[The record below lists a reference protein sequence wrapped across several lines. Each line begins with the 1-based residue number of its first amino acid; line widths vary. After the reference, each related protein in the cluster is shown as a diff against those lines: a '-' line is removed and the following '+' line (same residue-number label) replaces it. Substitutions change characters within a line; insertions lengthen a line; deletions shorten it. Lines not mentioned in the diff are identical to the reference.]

1 MKLRAF
7 VVMPFGKEVQIPS
20 TTHAFGLLPQKQPR
34 VNFDRIYDELIA
46 PALNKVGC
54 QPFRA
59 DSEVS
64 AGDIRTDM
72 FFELVTA
79 DVVVADLSTLNPN
92 VYYELGVRDG
102 VCPRGVF
109 IVQGGWQ
116 TQRPFDVSQDR
127 SFRYNGKLFASED
140 GPQHIPSADERKEI
154 QQAINDLAGI
164 FARALASESQGTGS
178 PVYSHLPGLRAAN
191 WDDIDTSRSRYFG
204 SLQRDWLERVE
215 TAQGLNR
222 PGNIITIAQDAPT
235 RIHRCKIL
243 WEAARALIGLCQFA
257 AAEEVLSEVL
267 QLQPDD
273 IRAQMYLGVVHAIS
287 GDSVRAE
294 RQLQAIVK
302 QHEGNPLVNLTLGFV
317 YRLLWYLEW
326 KHASDPRER
335 ARKSNRLLLLSIRS
349 FHKAQWDHPEQYLG
363 GYNALLLMAVAEDL
377 FDKIELP
384 PDLFDR
390 NELAT
395 VVRYSA
401 TSARQIAEETGDH
414 DAQFWTAVAISGLEL
429 LKGNKEGTLR
439 AIADACAVPS
449 ATLFYLRLLKERVH
463 FLQRL
468 QFKPEIVS
476 AVVELVE
483 DAIQKLPV
491 RQTWHK
497 VFVYYGYPCDA
508 PGSPERLP
516 RRSLPEVQKLMN
528 EILNEWKIGK
538 GDLAICAGTAE
549 GDILFAESCLSRGA
563 HVRLL
568 ILDSTVDRMAADL
581 VDPDSN
587 EWADRRAALLDHPNT
602 TVWYHREELGHPV
615 DTTSLGGR
623 HNLWLFNT
631 ARMEA
636 AETARMEE
644 ESATETA
651 RMDAESATETADT
664 KARLYGLIL
673 SDGSPG
679 AMDPEEPSFF
689 ISLIQA
695 ANRHQG
701 RVREISLGQL
711 RKSVQYATG
720 D

>member
-7 VVMPFGKEVQIPS
+7 VVMPFGKDVQIPS
-20 TTHAFGLLPQKQPR
+20 TTHALGLLPQKQPS

-46 PALNKVGC
+46 PALDKVGC

-79 DVVVADLSTLNPN
+79 DMVVADLSTLNPN

-109 IVQGGWQ
+109 IVQGGWP
-116 TQRPFDVSQDR
+116 TQRPFDVAQDR
-127 SFRYNGKLFASED
+127 SFTYNGKLFATED
-140 GPQHIPSADERKEI
+140 GEQRIPSADERKEI
-154 QQAINDLAGI
+154 QQAINDLAAI

-204 SLQRDWLERVE
+204 SLQGDWLERVE
-215 TAQGLNR
+215 MAQQKNR
-222 PGNIITIAQDAPT
+222 PGHIITIAQDAPT

-267 QLQPDD
+267 QLQPDN

-287 GDSVRAE
+287 GDTARAE
-294 RQLQAIVK
+294 RQMQAILK

-326 KHASDPRER
+326 KDASDPRER
-335 ARKSNRLLLLSIRS
+335 ARKSNRLLLSSIRS
-349 FHKAQWDHPEQYLG
+349 FYKAQWDHPEQYLG
-363 GYNALLLMAVAEDL
+363 GYNALLLMAVTEDL

-384 PDLFDR
+384 PGLIDR

-401 TSARQIAEETGDH
+401 TAARQVAEETGDH
-414 DAQFWTAVAISGLEL
+414 DAQFWTAVALSGLEL
-429 LKGNKEGTLR
+429 LKGDKEGTLR

-449 ATLFYLRLLKERVH
+449 ATLFYLQLLKERVE

-468 QFKPEIVS
+468 QFKTEIVGP
-476 AVVELVE
+476 VMELVD
-483 DAIQKLPV
+483 DALRNLPV
-491 RQTWHK
+491 RQTWHR

-508 PGSPERLP
+508 VGSPETRLP
-516 RRSLPEVQKLMN
+516 RRSIPELQNRMN
-528 EILNEWKIGK
+528 QILSGWEIGN

-549 GDILFAESCLSRGA
+549 SEILFAESCLSRGA

-568 ILDSTVDRMAADL
+568 VLDSAVDKMATVLADS
-581 VDPDSN
+581 DSN
-587 EWADRRAALLDHPNT
+587 DWANRHAALLDHPNT
-602 TVWYHREELGHPV
+602 TVWYHREELGDPV
-615 DTTSLGGR
+615 DTTGLQGR
-623 HNLWLFNT
+623 HNLWIFNT
-631 ARMEA
+631 ARME
-636 AETARMEE
+636 
-644 ESATETA
+644 
-651 RMDAESATETADT
+651 AESATETADS

-673 SDGSPG
+673 SSESPN
-679 AMDPEEPSFF
+679 AVDPEEPSFF

-701 RVREISLGQL
+701 RVKEISLGQL
-711 RKSVQYATG
+711 SKSVQSATG
-720 D
+720 G

>member
-7 VVMPFGKEVQIPS
+7 VVMPFGKEVQIRS
-20 TTHAFGLLPQKQPR
+20 TTHAKQPS

-46 PALNKVGC
+46 PALDQVGC

-109 IVQGGWQ
+109 ILHGGWP
-116 TQRPFDVSQDR
+116 TQRPFDVAQDR
-127 SFRYNGKLFASED
+127 NFAYNGKLFATAD
-140 GPQHIPSADERKEI
+140 GDQHIPSAGERKEI
-154 QQAINDLAGI
+154 QQAINDLATI
-164 FARALASESQGTGS
+164 FKRALTSESQGTGS
-178 PVYSHLPGLRAAN
+178 PVYSHLPGLRGAN
-191 WDDIDTSRSRYFG
+191 WDDIDTSRARYFG
-204 SLQRDWLERVE
+204 SLQRDWLERVA
-215 TAQGLNR
+215 TAQQLNR
-222 PGNIITIAQDAPT
+222 PGHIITIAQDAPT

-257 AAEEVLSEVL
+257 AAEEVLSEML
-267 QLQPDD
+267 LLQPDD

-294 RQLQAIVK
+294 QQLQAILK
-302 QHEGNPLVNLTLGFV
+302 QHESNPQVNLTLGFV

-326 KHASDPRER
+326 KDASDPRER
-335 ARKSNRLLLLSIRS
+335 ARNSNRLLFSSIRS
-349 FHKAQWDHPEQYLG
+349 FYKAQSDHPDQYLG
-363 GYNALLLMAVAEDL
+363 GYNALLLMAVAENL

-384 PDLFDR
+384 HPLFDP

-395 VVRYSA
+395 VVHYSA

-414 DAQFWTAVAISGLEL
+414 DAQFWTAVALSGLEL

-449 ATLFYLRLLKERVH
+449 ATLFYLQLLKERVD

-468 QFKPEIVS
+468 QFKTEIVGR
-476 AVVELVE
+476 VMELVE
-483 DAIQKLPV
+483 DALHKIPV
-491 RQTWHK
+491 RQTWRK

-508 PGSPERLP
+508 PGSPEVRFP
-516 RRSLPEVQKLMN
+516 RRSIPEVQRLMN
-528 EILNEWKIGK
+528 QILDDDWKIGAD
-538 GDLAICAGTAE
+538 DLAICGGTAE

-568 ILDSTVDRMAADL
+568 ILDST
-581 VDPDSN
+581 DPDSN
-587 EWADRRAALLDHPNT
+587 EWAKRRDALFDHQNT
-602 TVWYHREELGHPV
+602 TVWYHREELGDPV
-615 DTTSLGGR
+615 DTAGLRGR
-623 HNLWLFNT
+623 HNLWIFNT

-636 AETARMEE
+636 AETAQMEADNAT
-644 ESATETA
+644 ESA
-651 RMDAESATETADT
+651 DAKS
-664 KARLYGLIL
+664 RLHGLVL
-673 SDGSPG
+673 SCGGSN

-689 ISLIQA
+689 ISLIEA

-701 RVREISLGQL
+701 RVRKISLEQPTKL
-711 RKSVQYATG
+711 LQFATVG
-720 D
+720 E